1 MASFDQ
7 KLRTLSESVIL
18 PTKHPKYSYEG
29 VEIHDITDW
38 LLRRNQS

>member
-7 KLRTLSESVIL
+7 KLRTLSENDDCR
-18 PTKHPKYSYEG
+18 TKHPKYSYEG
-29 VEIHDITDW
+29 VEIHDITDG